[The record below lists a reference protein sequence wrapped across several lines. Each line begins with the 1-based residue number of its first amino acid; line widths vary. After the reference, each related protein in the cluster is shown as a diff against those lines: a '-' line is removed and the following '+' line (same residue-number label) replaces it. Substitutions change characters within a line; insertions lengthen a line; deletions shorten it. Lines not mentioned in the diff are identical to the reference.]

1 MFLPAYR
8 LRRALFQEGFEP
20 RLRLLVALRNGRD
33 QRCGEIAACR
43 IGGGDGR
50 ERVSDG
56 EMRQGGVAR
65 NLLGDLDSFGE
76 TRPGGNEIMREA
88 DRLTF
93 LRVIDAAGEHHVHH
107 ARGADEA
114 RQAHRAAAAD
124 EDAAAA
130 FRQRVIGGCLGYA
143 DVARGGDFEPA
154 ADDRAVQHRDYGCL
168 AELDALERTVPAARM
183 GDALRDVARG
193 ELGQIEAR
201 AEMLALGGEHD
212 GLDRVRQCGEERL
225 DAEYGRVVDRVA
237 LFRPRQ
243 DEHGDVAPALGLERA
258 RQLVEAA
265 SGFTH
270 AILFAFVAT
279 IYATPFPG
287 QLLQATY
294 G

>member
-33 QRCGEIAACR
+33 QRLGEIAACR
-43 IGGGDGR
+43 IGGGDAR
-50 ERVSDG
+50 EHVSDG
-56 EMRQGGVAR
+56 EIRHGRVAR

-76 TRPGGNEIMREA
+76 PGAGGNEIMREA

-93 LRVIDAAGEHHVHH
+93 LRVIDAAGEHHP
-107 ARGADEA
+107 RGADEA

-154 ADDRAVQHRDYGCL
+154 ADDRAVQHRDYGGL

-237 LFRPRQ
+237 LLRLRQ
-243 DEHGDVAPALGLERA
+243 VENSDVAPALGL
-258 RQLVEAA
+258 
-265 SGFTH
+265 
-270 AILFAFVAT
+270 
-279 IYATPFPG
+279 
-287 QLLQATY
+287 
-294 G
+294 